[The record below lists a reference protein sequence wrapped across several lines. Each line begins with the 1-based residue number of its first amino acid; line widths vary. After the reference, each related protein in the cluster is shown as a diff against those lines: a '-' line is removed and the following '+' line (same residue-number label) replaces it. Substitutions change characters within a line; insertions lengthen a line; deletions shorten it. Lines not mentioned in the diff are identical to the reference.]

1 MLFYIRH
8 PTTNII
14 YPRFIQNVIKNLY
27 RKPQTGT
34 TSIILIMYEEKCLFF
49 LGQKQQK
56 EWRKRMIDADETGRY
71 KKRTDSDIS
80 KTENDLINK
89 IIIVILF
96 SIMFVGDII
105 LMYLAYVK

>member
-1 MLFYIRH
+1 
-8 PTTNII
+8 
-14 YPRFIQNVIKNLY
+14 
-27 RKPQTGT
+27 
-34 TSIILIMYEEKCLFF
+34 
-49 LGQKQQK
+49 
-56 EWRKRMIDADETGRY
+56 MIDTDETGRY
-71 KKRTDSDIS
+71 KKHTDSDIS

>member
-1 MLFYIRH
+1 
-8 PTTNII
+8 
-14 YPRFIQNVIKNLY
+14 
-27 RKPQTGT
+27 
-34 TSIILIMYEEKCLFF
+34 
-49 LGQKQQK
+49 
-56 EWRKRMIDADETGRY
+56 MIDADKTGRY

>member
-1 MLFYIRH
+1 MAKKR
-8 PTTNII
+8 
-14 YPRFIQNVIKNLY
+14 NLY
-27 RKPQTGT
+27 RKLQTGT
-34 TSIILIMYEEKCLFF
+34 ISIILIMYEEKCPFF
-49 LGQKQQK
+49 FGQKDNCK
-56 EWRKRMIDADETGRY
+56 YYICRKGGRNRMIDADETGRY

>member
-1 MLFYIRH
+1 MDKKTIV
-8 PTTNII
+8 NII
-14 YPRFIQNVIKNLY
+14 YVKGGRH
-27 RKPQTGT
+27 
-34 TSIILIMYEEKCLFF
+34 
-49 LGQKQQK
+49 
-56 EWRKRMIDADETGRY
+56 RMVDADETGRH

>member
-1 MLFYIRH
+1 
-8 PTTNII
+8 
-14 YPRFIQNVIKNLY
+14 
-27 RKPQTGT
+27 
-34 TSIILIMYEEKCLFF
+34 
-49 LGQKQQK
+49 
-56 EWRKRMIDADETGRY
+56 MIDADETGRY
-71 KKRTDSDIS
+71 KKRTTSDVS

>member
-1 MLFYIRH
+1 
-8 PTTNII
+8 
-14 YPRFIQNVIKNLY
+14 
-27 RKPQTGT
+27 
-34 TSIILIMYEEKCLFF
+34 
-49 LGQKQQK
+49 
-56 EWRKRMIDADETGRY
+56 MIDTDETGRY

-80 KTENDLINK
+80 KTENDLLNK

>member
-1 MLFYIRH
+1 
-8 PTTNII
+8 
-14 YPRFIQNVIKNLY
+14 
-27 RKPQTGT
+27 
-34 TSIILIMYEEKCLFF
+34 
-49 LGQKQQK
+49 
-56 EWRKRMIDADETGRY
+56 MIDADETGRY
-71 KKRTDSDIS
+71 KKYTASDVS

>member
-1 MLFYIRH
+1 MY
-8 PTTNII
+8 
-14 YPRFIQNVIKNLY
+14 KE
-27 RKPQTGT
+27 KM
-34 TSIILIMYEEKCLFF
+34 SIFPLT
-49 LGQKQQK
+49 KQQK

-71 KKRTDSDIS
+71 KKRTTSDVS

>member
-1 MLFYIRH
+1 M
-8 PTTNII
+8 NG
-14 YPRFIQNVIKNLY
+14 KNLY
-27 RKPQTGT
+27 KKPQTGT
-34 TSIILIMYEEKCLFF
+34 TSIILIMYEEKCPFF
-49 LGQKQQK
+49 FGQKDNCK
-56 EWRKRMIDADETGRY
+56 YYICRKGRRNRMIDTDETSRY

>member
-1 MLFYIRH
+1 
-8 PTTNII
+8 
-14 YPRFIQNVIKNLY
+14 
-27 RKPQTGT
+27 
-34 TSIILIMYEEKCLFF
+34 
-49 LGQKQQK
+49 
-56 EWRKRMIDADETGRY
+56 MIDADETGRY

-80 KTENDLINK
+80 KAENDLINK

>member
-1 MLFYIRH
+1 
-8 PTTNII
+8 
-14 YPRFIQNVIKNLY
+14 
-27 RKPQTGT
+27 
-34 TSIILIMYEEKCLFF
+34 
-49 LGQKQQK
+49 
-56 EWRKRMIDADETGRY
+56 MIDTDETGRY

-105 LMYLAYVK
+105 LMYLAYLIQNKRISLLVLKLFFHFS